1 MIHQRQPVRQQCHQ
15 RHREIKSVPARDVKA
30 IIRKFEMEIKELR
43 EERDDLQKRVA
54 VFESRA
60 EQDYY
65 MRHVEREMQ
74 PNGLAYITRKKDAS

>member
-1 MIHQRQPVRQQCHQ
+1 
-15 RHREIKSVPARDVKA
+15 VKA

-74 PNGLAYITRKKDAS
+74 PNGLAYITRKKDASCMRTPETFSNSARRTRAKTWPR